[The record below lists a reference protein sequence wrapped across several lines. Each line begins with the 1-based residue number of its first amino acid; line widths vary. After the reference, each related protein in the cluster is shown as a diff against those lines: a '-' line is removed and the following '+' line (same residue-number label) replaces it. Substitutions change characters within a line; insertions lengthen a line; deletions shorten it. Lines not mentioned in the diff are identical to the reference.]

1 MDKPNGTYALGVF
14 CTFVRPYVS
23 GESRGISTQKKGFMK
38 DFFDVIL
45 ESSATDTSDV
55 NKRHYS
61 KAKTAINEGVW
72 AGINQTDLV
81 KFFNGCRK
89 LPQWKASEFFQHL
102 DKARVE
108 SLFDDIGID
117 ALSQFQRC
125 LGQVNIKAP
134 SIDKLPSAVSTW
146 LFEILEANA
155 DNRDLLVDGTAFQ
168 PEFELLDD
176 LPLAEGHISSGK
188 LHLGRSAVA
197 WRKSPSPPESPDFNV
212 ERTYLAQMESAYA
225 EHLHRQIRSRDD
237 LPDRQR
243 KEYDRQRGYF
253 YNAEGLRRN
262 MRDVIDDGE
271 TVYLTLVLET
281 TVRAV
286 EHGETSGSSVSVNAK
301 FQGSGQCSQC
311 IGDIMDTW
319 DMKCNHAEI
328 FTMMEQAERSTSF
341 LVIGNFFC
349 SVVFRSVHTIGDSP
363 TFDTIGNFLRV
374 LDLAV

>member
-176 LPLAEGHISSGK
+176 LPLAREAPSWSFSRGMAEISIPTRITGFQCGK
-188 LHLGRSAVA
+188 
-197 WRKSPSPPESPDFNV
+197 NV
-212 ERTYLAQMESAYA
+212 SCTNG
-225 EHLHRQIRSRDD
+225 I
-237 LPDRQR
+237 
-243 KEYDRQRGYF
+243 
-253 YNAEGLRRN
+253 GLRR
-262 MRDVIDDGE
+262 
-271 TVYLTLVLET
+271 TL
-281 TVRAV
+281 A
-286 EHGETSGSSVSVNAK
+286 
-301 FQGSGQCSQC
+301 
-311 IGDIMDTW
+311 
-319 DMKCNHAEI
+319 
-328 FTMMEQAERSTSF
+328 QANPVPR
-341 LVIGNFFC
+341 
-349 SVVFRSVHTIGDSP
+349 
-363 TFDTIGNFLRV
+363 
-374 LDLAV
+374 

>member
-1 MDKPNGTYALGVF
+1 MGGYQPNGF
-14 CTFVRPYVS
+14 
-23 GESRGISTQKKGFMK
+23 GEVLQRMQ
-38 DFFDVIL
+38 
-45 ESSATDTSDV
+45 
-55 NKRHYS
+55 
-61 KAKTAINEGVW
+61 
-72 AGINQTDLV
+72 
-81 KFFNGCRK
+81 K

-212 ERTYLAQMESAYA
+212 KERILHKWNRSTPNTCTGKSGPEMICPTDSA
-225 EHLHRQIRSRDD
+225 
-237 LPDRQR
+237 
-243 KEYDRQRGYF
+243 
-253 YNAEGLRRN
+253 RN
-262 MRDVIDDGE
+262 M
-271 TVYLTLVLET
+271 T
-281 TVRAV
+281 
-286 EHGETSGSSVSVNAK
+286 GSV
-301 FQGSGQCSQC
+301 G
-311 IGDIMDTW
+311 
-319 DMKCNHAEI
+319 I
-328 FTMMEQAERSTSF
+328 FTMQKDCGGT
-341 LVIGNFFC
+341 
-349 SVVFRSVHTIGDSP
+349 
-363 TFDTIGNFLRV
+363 
-374 LDLAV
+374 

>member
-1 MDKPNGTYALGVF
+1 
-14 CTFVRPYVS
+14 
-23 GESRGISTQKKGFMK
+23 MK

-168 PEFELLDD
+168 PEFEFEDAKRFCAQHEIPLKILHGSVLKDNTTIENPKNRCYYCKQRIFSAIQKEALAQGFPVLLDGTNASD
-176 LPLAEGHISSGK
+176 EADDRPGMLALKELHVLSPLRLCGLTKQDIRM
-188 LHLGRSAVA
+188 RS
-197 WRKSPSPPESPDFNV
+197 
-212 ERTYLAQMESAYA
+212 
-225 EHLHRQIRSRDD
+225 
-237 LPDRQR
+237 
-243 KEYDRQRGYF
+243 KE
-253 YNAEGLRRN
+253 AGL
-262 MRDVIDDGE
+262 
-271 TVYLTLVLET
+271 
-281 TVRAV
+281 
-286 EHGETSGSSVSVNAK
+286 
-301 FQGSGQCSQC
+301 F
-311 IGDIMDTW
+311 TW
-319 DMKCNHAEI
+319 DKPSYACLATRIPTGMKITGELLHAIESCENI
-328 FTMMEQAERSTSF
+328 LFSMGFSDFRVRVRDGYALLQVTESDYPKASASLDHIQQAF
-341 LVIGNFFC
+341 AAYFPKV
-349 SVVFRSVHTIGDSP
+349 
-363 TFDTIGNFLRV
+363 V
-374 LDLAV
+374 LDTQVR

>member
-271 TVYLTLVLET
+271 TEFHAMKDDLYDGVCDVCNEEYDDGLARMLATLNQAAILPL
-281 TVRAV
+281 
-286 EHGETSGSSVSVNAK
+286 SGSVITRFPTIVKAAEKKGICYMLVNDTRLEWVSA
-301 FQGSGQCSQC
+301 
-311 IGDIMDTW
+311 D
-319 DMKCNHAEI
+319 E
-328 FTMMEQAERSTSF
+328 
-341 LVIGNFFC
+341 
-349 SVVFRSVHTIGDSP
+349 
-363 TFDTIGNFLRV
+363 
-374 LDLAV
+374 